1 VSSPPP
7 VTLTLDDG
15 HGNREDIVLTG
26 PGGTIRAAI
35 GEPGCHS
42 GIWRIWAN
50 KNKSDVYI
58 AIRNIAGYQKWSL
71 HETGDWRYQWVT
83 TERAQQYA
91 KTSERVIDNW
101 AQPQEVG
108 ESRLTKG
115 FTKKVRHEDLVPLA
129 DIPGSLPAEVVW
141 LPAPPEG
148 HAMGMHVAIMRPDGP
163 QIELQD
169 AVPFAGFTLSD
180 GRAVLLFASRQP
192 VTDAQNQMIED
203 AVAKVLARKPAHVH
217 LRAEEGLRMSAF
229 GNDLE
234 GGKQVWDIALRLP
247 DE

>member
-1 VSSPPP
+1 

-15 HGNREDIVLTG
+15 HGNRDDIVLTG
-26 PGGTIRAAI
+26 PGGTIRAAV

-50 KNKSDVYI
+50 KNTSDVYI

-71 HETGDWRYQWVT
+71 HESGDWRYQWVT
-83 TERAQQYA
+83 VEQAQEHAQ
-91 KTSERVIDNW
+91 TSDRVIDSW
-101 AQPQEVG
+101 AQPPELG
-108 ESRLTKG
+108 GSGMTKG
-115 FTKKVRHEDLVPLA
+115 FTIKVRHQDLVPLP
-129 DIPGSLPAEVVW
+129 DIPGSLPAEVFWV
-141 LPAPPEG
+141 PAPPEG

-180 GRAVLLFASRQP
+180 GRAVLLIASRQP

-203 AVAKVLARKPAHVH
+203 AVAEALARAPAHVD
-217 LRAEEGLRMSAF
+217 LRAAPAPRMSAH
-229 GNDLE
+229 GDDVD
-234 GGKQVWDIALRLP
+234 GVKRVWDIALRLP
-247 DE
+247 NE